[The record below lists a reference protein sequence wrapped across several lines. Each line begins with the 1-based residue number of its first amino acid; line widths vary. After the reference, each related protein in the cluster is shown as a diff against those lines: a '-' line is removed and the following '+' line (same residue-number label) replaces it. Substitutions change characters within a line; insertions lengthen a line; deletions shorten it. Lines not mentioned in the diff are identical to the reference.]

1 MIPIKNKAV
10 IPVCLAS
17 FLMNFLLFAVKFYV
31 GLSANSISIYSD
43 GINNLFDSLS
53 GILSLVCFYLAFKNA
68 DLSSKS
74 RNEKTEQFL
83 SFVLSVIVVAA
94 GFVFAY
100 NSAER
105 MMYPTPVWFTYKY
118 LWILVATAAVKLLM
132 FVFFRYKHKKLDSE
146 VLKVMSVD
154 SLLDFFITAVT
165 VVTLILSQKGTYSV
179 DAYCGILISVLII
192 ISGIR
197 MTLSSGKKLLNLASK
212 NEREKIQKILFECGA
227 NNENT
232 QLEFSFG
239 DERLVYLKTDDDIEE
254 ECLDLIKKQVYEQ
267 TGIKLYIVK

>member
-1 MIPIKNKAV
+1 
-10 IPVCLAS
+10 
-17 FLMNFLLFAVKFYV
+17 MNFLLFAVKFYV

-53 GILSLVCFYLAFKNA
+53 GALSVICFYFAFRST
-68 DLSSKS
+68 DLSSSS
-74 RNEKTEQFL
+74 RSEKTEQFL
-83 SFVLSVIVVAA
+83 SFVLSVIVAVA

-105 MMYPTPVWFTYKY
+105 LMYPTPVWFTYGY
-118 LWILVATAAVKLLM
+118 LWILVATAVVKLLM
-132 FVFFRYKHKKLDSE
+132 AAFFRYKHRKLGSE

-165 VVTLILSQKGTYSV
+165 VVTLLLSQKGTYSL
-179 DAYCGILISVLII
+179 DAYCGILISIMIL

-197 MTLSSGKKLLNLASK
+197 MTFSSGKKLLNLADE
-212 NEREKIQKILFECGA
+212 NVRGKIQEILSEGGIDKEKA
-227 NNENT
+227 
-232 QLEFSFG
+232 QLEYSLG
-239 DERLVYLKTDDDIEE
+239 NESRVYLKTDEDIGTER
-254 ECLDLIKKQVYEQ
+254 LSVMKKQVYEQ